1 MQPSLRTVPCFEC
14 IAATKLIEPLIASF
28 GRNARRLFM
37 VPWRR
42 GAAPNARLARG
53 APATCPRRGPLL
65 SRAVTHLS
73 GGERLDFGIDDL
85 MAAPSLGFTQKVE
98 RHGGGGNSG
107 RRGADTLSRRVCGRC
122 RPSAPRS
129 TRRRGVLRPR

>member
-14 IAATKLIEPLIASF
+14 IAATKLIEPLKASF

-53 APATCPRRGPLL
+53 APTTCPRRGPLL

-98 RHGGGGNSG
+98 RHGGGVNGGQRVDDILASVFRG
-107 RRGADTLSRRVCGRC
+107 RS
-122 RPSAPRS
+122 RPSARTS
-129 TRRRGVLRPR
+129 TCLRG